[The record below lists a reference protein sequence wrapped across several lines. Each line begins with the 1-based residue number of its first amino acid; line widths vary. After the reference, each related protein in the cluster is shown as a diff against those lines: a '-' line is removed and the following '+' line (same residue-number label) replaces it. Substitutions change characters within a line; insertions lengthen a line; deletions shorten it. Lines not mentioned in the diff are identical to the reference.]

1 MAQRGIHMKTFRLV
15 TVQLLLMQDEQI
27 ITHDVPLDQGLII
40 NREENDKSWL
50 IEAVVPKNQET
61 FFQDKQQRE
70 QMLVLEVIITD
81 RHNDPALMKG
91 TIRNVVMLNESVS
104 VMIDAKMAANKDDIS
119 NLILEG
125 LIEDGYRGDALLK
138 EFSERKEDQIR
149 WSKKLAERI
158 YKESTV

>member
-1 MAQRGIHMKTFRLV
+1 MKTFRLV

>member
-1 MAQRGIHMKTFRLV
+1 MKTFRLV

-27 ITHDVPLDQGLII
+27 ITHDVPLEQGLII

-81 RHNDPALMKG
+81 RHNDPALMTG

-125 LIEDGYRGDALLK
+125 LIEDGYTGDALLK
-138 EFSERKEDQIR
+138 EFSERKEDQVR

-158 YKESTV
+158 YQESTV